1 MKAWWLAP
9 VVVFACTPI
18 DVGVSI
24 FERGDEDGG
33 SAGMGAGGTPPVEPS
48 GSAGN
53 GEAGGQAL
61 GGRAD
66 GGNGGLGG
74 ENVSSGGGRESDGGD
89 GGDLEGGAGGDLE
102 GGAGGDLEGGA
113 GGAPAITAPSAAVLA
128 WEPCVI
134 TALVLVYSNV
144 FVGCEDGAYYQGDLA
159 EAPVWNRRDDLYVHG
174 TYISLPDRTITSLIA
189 TERNEG
195 ALLMGMV
202 EDVADAQAPVIFNA
216 AYGGIQGW
224 SEPAG
229 VSGSVL
235 GLGVANLPTG
245 QLRVAM
251 TTVGSFHHNTQFSDY
266 YGYSTVGITAL
277 AEVGSGTLQGTW
289 VGTPEGKLY
298 HLDAG
303 ANPYGQSQWVEI
315 TSAKFAAAPVVSISL
330 DPSDGSKVYVS
341 LAADHDALWGSE
353 DGGLSWVELEPPFVS
368 GAVYGQISVNPM
380 FPETLYVTE
389 LGSEV
394 RGLRSDDR
402 GKTWSESATW
412 K

>member
-1 MKAWWLAP
+1 MRGEAVKAWWLAP

-33 SAGMGAGGTPPVEPS
+33 SAGIGDGGTPPVEPS

-53 GEAGGQAL
+53 GEVGGQVS
-61 GGRAD
+61 GGGTDEAS
-66 GGNGGLGG
+66 GGSGG
-74 ENVSSGGGRESDGGD
+74 ENVFSGGGRESDGG
-89 GGDLEGGAGGDLE
+89 AGGELE

-113 GGAPAITAPSAAVLA
+113 GGAPPLTAPSAAVLA
-128 WEPCVI
+128 WEPCVV
-134 TALVLVYSNV
+134 TALLSLKSNV
-144 FVGCEDGAYYQGDLA
+144 YVGCEDGAYYQAYLA
-159 EAPVWNRRDDLYVHG
+159 EAPVWNRWDDLYVHG
-174 TYISLPDRTITSLIA
+174 TYVSLPDRTITSLVSTVENSA
-189 TERNEG
+189 S
-195 ALLMGMV
+195 LLMGMV
-202 EDVADAQAPVIFNA
+202 EDVDDAQAPVIFSA
-216 AYGGIQGW
+216 SYGGIEGW

-235 GLGVANLPTG
+235 GLGVANVPTG
-245 QLRVAM
+245 QVRVAM
-251 TTVGSFHHNTQFSDY
+251 TTAGSFHHDTQLQNYTPYDS
-266 YGYSTVGITAL
+266 ITAL
-277 AEVGSGTLQGTW
+277 AEIGSGTLQGTW

-298 HLDAG
+298 RLVAG
-303 ANPYGQSQWVEI
+303 SSPYGQDQWIEI

-341 LAADHDALWGSE
+341 LAADHDPLWRTE
-353 DGGLSWVELEPPFVS
+353 DGGLSWVEMEPPFVS

-389 LGSEV
+389 LGSKV

-402 GKTWSESATW
+402 GKTWSESAAW